1 MTLLNWHNKGHK
13 GGEYPLFLGDDL
25 GVMDT
30 VNVTYPQLEELY
42 QTQLS
47 QIWNEFEVDIS
58 QDKLDMH
65 NVDEGVVD
73 LMRKTIMWQT
83 VGDTLAS
90 RSILECLGG
99 VTTNPELLNLE
110 TIWGFFEVI
119 HARTYSHIIKQTVDN
134 PQELMEEVYASK
146 ELKDRTKLLIKLFNR
161 MRVSSDESWCTR
173 TATLKEHIL
182 ETLTGLLALESISFM
197 SSFAVTFAIAETGVF
212 QGIAQ
217 LVKLVCRDELLHAK
231 MGYTILEIL
240 KNEEEWDEAFKATQ
254 TKRTDIVSKVV
265 ESEKSWATYLFS
277 EGREVVGLNEEML
290 HKYVDHMS
298 EPAYSTCGIHAKGSK
313 SPLPYMDKWVDSSK
327 IQTAAQELQITSYT
341 VGEIE
346 DDTDGLEF

>member
-1 MTLLNWHNKGHK
+1 
-13 GGEYPLFLGDDL
+13 
-25 GVMDT
+25 MDT

-42 QTQLS
+42 QLQLS
-47 QIWNEFEVDIS
+47 KIWNEFEIDIS

-83 VGDTLAS
+83 VGDSVAS
-90 RSILECLGG
+90 RSIIESLGG

-110 TIWGFFEVI
+110 TLWSFFEVI

-134 PQELMEEVYASK
+134 PQELLEEVYASK
-146 ELKDRTKLLIKLFNR
+146 ELKERTELLVELFDRMEGISTGA
-161 MRVSSDESWCTR
+161 WC
-173 TATLKEHIL
+173 LEEHEVKEAIL

-197 SSFAVTFAIAETGVF
+197 ASFAVTFAIAETGVF

-231 MGYTILEIL
+231 MGWTILDIL
-240 KNEEEWDEAFKATQ
+240 KSDKEWEGAFKATEVS
-254 TKRTDIVSKVV
+254 RRDIVDRVAGA
-265 ESEKSWATYLFS
+265 EAQWATYVFS
-277 EGREVVGLNEEML
+277 EGREVAGLSAQLL
-290 HKYVDHMS
+290 HSYINYMA
-298 EPAYSTCGIHAKGSK
+298 EPAYATCGIEPMGRKN
-313 SPLPYMDKWVDSSK
+313 PLPYMDKWVDSSK